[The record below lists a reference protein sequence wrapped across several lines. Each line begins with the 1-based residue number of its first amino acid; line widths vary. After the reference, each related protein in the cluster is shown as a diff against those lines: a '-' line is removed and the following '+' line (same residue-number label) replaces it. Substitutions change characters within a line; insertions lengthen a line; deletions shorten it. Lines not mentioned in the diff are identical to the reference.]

1 MIDMEIVGGISA
13 IAFIIGLLEF
23 LQKVGLNKKYLPF
36 IALAF
41 GLLTSIGYYYYG
53 NTTWFEA
60 IIIGIM
66 LGLCATGVCYGT
78 REMVDAFRSRNK

>member
-1 MIDMEIVGGISA
+1 MLDMEIVGGISA

-23 LQKVGLNKKYLPF
+23 SQKVGLNKKYVPLV
-36 IALAF
+36 ALAF

-60 IIIGIM
+60 IVIGIM
-66 LGLCATGVCYGT
+66 LGLCATGVCYGG
-78 REMVDAFRSRNK
+78 REVANGFRKH